1 MFIQGLTC
9 FYTYCVSQQVNNGGF
24 TVDFELKT
32 AFYDSIHM
40 SKIK

>member
-9 FYTYCVSQQVNNGGF
+9 FYTYCVSQQVNTGGF
-24 TVDFELKT
+24 TDDFEFKK
-32 AFYDSIHM
+32 AFYDSNHM